1 MKLTMSKIK
10 EFRVYVLSAD
20 YDFDTCALDIE
31 NWQYYEQR
39 HGYLPSQA
47 EIYIDICEKE
57 GSVYSLEDFVNA
69 MNFQENDL
77 SNSLIYITNNY

>member
-1 MKLTMSKIK
+1 MKLTISKIK

-20 YDFDTCALDIE
+20 NDFDTCALDIE
-31 NWQYYEQR
+31 NWQLYEQR
-39 HGYLPSQA
+39 HGCLPSQA

-57 GSVYSLEDFVNA
+57 GSVYSVDDFVNA

-77 SNSLIYITNNY
+77 SNSWIYITNNY